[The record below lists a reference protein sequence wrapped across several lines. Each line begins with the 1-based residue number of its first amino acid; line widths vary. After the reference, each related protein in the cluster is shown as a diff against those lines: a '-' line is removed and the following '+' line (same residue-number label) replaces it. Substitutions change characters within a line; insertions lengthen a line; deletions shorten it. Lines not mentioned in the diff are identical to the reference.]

1 MLLNTHSYFSLRYGL
16 LSPVELLQQLSQDG
30 WQAAALTDI
39 NSSSAAMDFVRL
51 SAKYGIRPVLGIDFR
66 NGVEQ
71 KYVGIA
77 RSNEGFYA
85 LNQHLSAH
93 LHAGIPFDQAPVD
106 RDVFVVHPLHSLSA
120 DASVLSN
127 ENAFIGISLRDLSSL
142 RMERVDWPKERMVL
156 LHSCSFRHKKD
167 HNTHRLLRAIERNC
181 LLSKLPKEECAPA
194 SDRFIS

>member
-85 LNQHLSAH
+85 LNRHLSAH

-106 RDVFVVHPLHSLSA
+106 RDVFVVHPLHSLS
-120 DASVLSN
+120 SRC
-127 ENAFIGISLRDLSSL
+127 IGLEQRECIHRDLPPRS
-142 RMERVDWPKERMVL
+142 
-156 LHSCSFRHKKD
+156 
-167 HNTHRLLRAIERNC
+167 
-181 LLSKLPKEECAPA
+181 ECAA
-194 SDRFIS
+194 DGTDRLAQRADGPSALVQLSA

>member
-77 RSNEGFYA
+77 RA
-85 LNQHLSAH
+85 TK
-93 LHAGIPFDQAPVD
+93 
-106 RDVFVVHPLHSLSA
+106 VF
-120 DASVLSN
+120 
-127 ENAFIGISLRDLSSL
+127 
-142 RMERVDWPKERMVL
+142 
-156 LHSCSFRHKKD
+156 
-167 HNTHRLLRAIERNC
+167 TH
-181 LLSKLPKEECAPA
+181 
-194 SDRFIS
+194 